1 MPRRLLTH
9 YGTTLTTIA
18 AAAAMV
24 TAVAVLNHQ
33 ADDAIRDGQVEAC
46 ERVNVIRALMAE
58 DNAETI
64 RTLRDRLEVEDL
76 ATDER
81 AVLRDALDRQTWR
94 QAVLTTFPCDTLR

>member
-1 MPRRLLTH
+1 MPRRLITH
-9 YGTTLTTIA
+9 YGTTLTTLC

-24 TAVAVLNHQ
+24 TAVVVIQ
-33 ADDAIRDGQVEAC
+33 DRADDAIRVHQVEEC
-46 ERVNVIRALMAE
+46 ERGNVIRALMAE
-58 DNAETI
+58 YNAETI

>member
-1 MPRRLLTH
+1 MPRRLITH
-9 YGTTLTTIA
+9 YGTTLTTLC

-24 TAVAVLNHQ
+24 TAVVVIQDRTN
-33 ADDAIRDGQVEAC
+33 DANRVGHVEAC
-46 ERVNVIRALMAE
+46 ERGNVIRALMAE

>member
-1 MPRRLLTH
+1 MPRRLITH
-9 YGTTLTTIA
+9 YGTTLTTLC

-24 TAVAVLNHQ
+24 TAVVVIQDRH
-33 ADDAIRDGQVEAC
+33 DDAIRVGQVEEC
-46 ERVNVIRALMAE
+46 ERGNVIRALMAE

-81 AVLRDALDRQTWR
+81 AVLRDALDRHTWR